1 MNRLSKNIHLICS
14 IPQNNNARNCI
25 ELLTHG
31 KRFYGLALSSLILTA
46 PVFGESRT
54 GNELS
59 YDQFVLS
66 DKPIKCIY
74 GYYAGKTGDHISGTA
89 IFEDCIQR
97 WQSVY
102 AMISLAHIYENG
114 MGVKKN
120 LKYAAELLRRGAET
134 DDAAGY
140 SSLAKYHYGVVLIE
154 GRGIEQNL
162 EEGIVWLKRA
172 EQEGVT
178 EAGELLKRLSAPDQC
193 GPEGGRC

>member
-1 MNRLSKNIHLICS
+1 MNRLNTNIHS
-14 IPQNNNARNCI
+14 IRSVPQNYNARNYV
-25 ELLTHG
+25 ESLTCRIRLH
-31 KRFYGLALSSLILTA
+31 GLALSSLILTS

-74 GYYAGKTGDHISGTA
+74 GYYAGKTGDHISATA

-140 SSLAKYHYGVVLIE
+140 SSLAKYHYGVALIE

-162 EEGIVWLKRA
+162 EEGVVWLKRA
-172 EQEGVT
+172 EEEGVA
-178 EAGELLKRLSAPDQC
+178 EAGELLKRLSAPDQ
-193 GPEGGRC
+193 

>member
-1 MNRLSKNIHLICS
+1 MNRLNTNTHSICS
-14 IPQNNNARNCI
+14 IPQNYMARNFVESLICRI
-25 ELLTHG
+25 RL
-31 KRFYGLALSSLILTA
+31 RDLALSSLILTS

-74 GYYAGKTGDHISGTA
+74 GYYAGKTGDHTSAAA
-89 IFEDCIQR
+89 IFEDCIRR

-114 MGVKKN
+114 MGVKMN

-140 SSLAKYHYGVVLIE
+140 SSLAKYHYGVALTE

-162 EEGIVWLKRA
+162 EEGMLWLKRA
-172 EQEGVT
+172 GEEGVA
-178 EAGELLKRLSAPDQC
+178 EAGELLKRISAPD
-193 GPEGGRC
+193 

>member
-1 MNRLSKNIHLICS
+1 MESLTCS
-14 IPQNNNARNCI
+14 NCMHGLVFS
-25 ELLTHG
+25 LLV
-31 KRFYGLALSSLILTA
+31 LNLPA
-46 PVFGESRT
+46 FGESKT

-59 YDQFVLS
+59 YDQFVQS

-74 GYYAGKTGDHISGTA
+74 GYYAGKTGDHTSAAA

-120 LKYAAELLRRGAET
+120 LEYATELLKRGAET

-140 SSLAKYHYGVVLIE
+140 SSLAKYHYGVALVKGKGVE
-154 GRGIEQNL
+154 RNL
-162 EEGIVWLKRA
+162 LEGIVWLKRA
-172 EQEGVT
+172 EEEGVI
-178 EAGELLKRLSAPDQC
+178 EAGELLKYLSDPDQ
-193 GPEGGRC
+193 